1 MMALL
6 ASFEQNALSVWVR
19 ESPSL
24 LAFPFI
30 LWLHTLGLAMLAG
43 IHVGVAV
50 WLLSRRTVPQ
60 FDLGNAY
67 RVMWLG
73 FGINAL
79 SGLALLAA
87 YPAKALTNW
96 IFFVKLGLVAAG
108 LWVLQST
115 KSEIAFA
122 SGTTAAREVT
132 PRVRTLAWLSLLCW
146 AGTILTGRLLAYTH
160 HILLASEGF

>member
-1 MMALL
+1 MLTLL
-6 ASFEQNALSVWVR
+6 ASFEQNAFSVWVR

-30 LWLHTLGLAMLAG
+30 LYLHTLGLAMLAG
-43 IHVGVAV
+43 INVGLDL
-50 WLLSRRTVPQ
+50 WLLARRTVPS
-60 FDLGNAY
+60 FDLKGIY

-73 FGINAL
+73 FGINLL

-96 IFFVKLGLVAAG
+96 VFFAKLALVVIA
-108 LWVLQST
+108 LWVLQRI
-115 KSEIAFA
+115 KGELAVA
-122 SGTTAAREVT
+122 KCGRAREVS
-132 PRVRTLAWLSLLCW
+132 PCARRLALLSLVLW
-146 AGTILTGRLLAYTH
+146 AGTIFAGRLLAYTH

>member
-1 MMALL
+1 MMALF

-30 LWLHTLGLAMLAG
+30 LYLHTLGLALLAG
-43 IHVGVAV
+43 LNVGLAF
-50 WLLSRRTVPQ
+50 WLLARRTVPS
-60 FDLGNAY
+60 FDLASVY

-73 FGINAL
+73 FGINAV
-79 SGLALLAA
+79 SGLVLLAA

-96 IFFVKLGLVAAG
+96 VFFVKLTLVALA
-108 LWVLQST
+108 LWSLQQT
-115 KSEIAFA
+115 KGEIAVA
-122 SGTTAAREVT
+122 SGTADREISARA
-132 PRVRTLAWLSLLCW
+132 RLLAMLSLLFW

-160 HILLASEGF
+160 HILLASDFF